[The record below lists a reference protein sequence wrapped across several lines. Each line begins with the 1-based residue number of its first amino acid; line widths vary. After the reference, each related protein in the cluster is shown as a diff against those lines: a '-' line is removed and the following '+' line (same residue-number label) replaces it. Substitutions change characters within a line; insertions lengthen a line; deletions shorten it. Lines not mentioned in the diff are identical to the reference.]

1 MLMTSFGSP
10 LGNRRPGEVMG
21 VGIVVDPPSGVNVP
35 ALGTLSWT
43 LQCVSDLPFPIFHPS
58 FGVDN
63 WKVMILKIMA
73 RICLRET

>member
-1 MLMTSFGSP
+1 MTSFGSP

-21 VGIVVDPPSGVNVP
+21 VGIVVDAPSGVNFP

-43 LQCVSDLPFPIFHPS
+43 LQGVSDLSFPIFHPL
-58 FGVDN
+58 FGVDT
-63 WKVMILKIMA
+63 WKVMILEIMA